1 MGLVISINASRS
13 EWKRRGDILLIASDA
28 VIDKNK
34 ALAKMLNEMAC
45 EIYNFSGTRLEE
57 VIMAGEDNEDI

>member
-1 MGLVISINASRS
+1 MGLVISLNASRS
-13 EWKRRGDILLIASDA
+13 EWKRKGDILLIASDA

>member
-1 MGLVISINASRS
+1 MIISLNATRS
-13 EWKRRGDILLIASDA
+13 EWKRKGDILLIASDA

-45 EIYNFSGTRLEE
+45 EIYKFSGTRLEE
-57 VIMAGEDNEDI
+57 IIMVGEDNEDI

>member
-1 MGLVISINASRS
+1 MGFEISLNASRS

-34 ALAKMLNEMAC
+34 ALAKMLKEMAC

-57 VIMAGEDNEDI
+57 LIMAGEDNEDI